1 SNHQSS
7 TDSRTD
13 HSLQTQSSLPPLLLI
28 PLEPWR
34 EINWNDKQGTLQHVK
49 AIRPKTEGQV
59 IRILLHGLV
68 GAGKS
73 SFINSVDSVLQGRMC
88 SPALVA
94 NSSSDCCTK
103 KHITHK
109 FNNGNQDTF
118 YPFVINDNMGL
129 RNNCSRSNRN
139 NHVRDIEQVLKG
151 HVSEGYTFNPERR
164 ISMDSPFLNL
174 NPSANDK
181 VQVLVFVI
189 DANTFSQMNE
199 KAVETLQ
206 DIRDEASRLDIPQV
220 ALLTKIDEVC
230 PEIQQDVKNV
240 YKSKILKEKMKEVS
254 ARVGIPE
261 NCILPLKNYSEELD
275 LNSDTDA
282 LILSALKHILQLGND
297 HLNKHYT

>member
-1 SNHQSS
+1 MGGQSS
-7 TDSRTD
+7 SPP
-13 HSLQTQSSLPPLLLI
+13 SPLLSK
-28 PLEPWR
+28 PWR
-34 EINWNDKQGTLQHVK
+34 EINWNDKQRTLQHVK
-49 AIRPKTEGQV
+49 AIRPKTDGQV

-88 SPALVA
+88 SLALVA
-94 NSSSDCCTK
+94 NSSSGCCTK
-103 KHITHK
+103 KYVTHK
-109 FNNGNQDTF
+109 FSNGNQDTF

-139 NHVRDIEQVLKG
+139 NHVRDIEQALKG

-164 ISMDSPFLNL
+164 ISMNGPFLNL

-206 DIRDEASRLDIPQV
+206 DIRDEASELDIPQV

-230 PEIQQDVKNV
+230 PEIQQDVKNI

-254 ARVGIPE
+254 ARVGLPE
-261 NCILPLKNYSEELD
+261 NCILPSSDPERTETHPPARKRPPQHVHVMLHTAHVITVRHVWERSWFPEEEQ
-275 LNSDTDA
+275 
-282 LILSALKHILQLGND
+282 HV
-297 HLNKHYT
+297 

>member
-1 SNHQSS
+1 MGGRSS
-7 TDSRTD
+7 A
-13 HSLQTQSSLPPLLLI
+13 PPAPLLGK
-28 PLEPWR
+28 PWR
-34 EINWNDKQGTLQHVK
+34 EINWNDKPRTLHLVK
-49 AIRPKTEGQV
+49 AIRPQTDGQV

-73 SFINSVDSVLQGRMC
+73 SFINSVESVLQGRMC
-88 SPALVA
+88 SLALVA
-94 NSSSDCCTK
+94 NSSSDCFTK
-103 KHITHK
+103 KYITHK
-109 FNNGNQDTF
+109 FRKGNQDTF

-139 NHVRDIEQVLKG
+139 NHVRDIEQALQG
-151 HVSEGYTFNPERR
+151 QVSEGIHGRYSFNPERR
-164 ISMDSPFLNL
+164 ISMDGPSFNR

-181 VQVLVFVI
+181 VQVLIFVI
-189 DANTFSQMNE
+189 DANKFSQMNE

-254 ARVGIPE
+254 ALVGLPE
-261 NCILPLKNYSEELD
+261 NCILPVKNYSEELD

-282 LILSALKHILQLGND
+282 LILSALTHILQLGND
-297 HLNKHYT
+297 HLDQHHA